1 MYYNDYNN
9 FQPEPVELEPVQP
22 PAEAEPPKK
31 KKVKGAGFV
40 AFGLICA
47 LLGGLGG
54 GLAVRNIPALS
65 GNTTTLFEGTHVPV
79 AVDLANIHTE
89 EPMTGAQVYASM
101 VDSCV
106 GITTELVTTNYWGQ
120 KVRGAAA
127 GSGFVISSDGYI
139 LTNYHVIK
147 GATAIQV
154 AFADGKTYDAEL
166 IGGEEAND
174 IAVLKIQATG
184 LTPVKLGD
192 SDNRVVGEQ
201 VCAIGNPLGE
211 LTFTFTS
218 GYVSARDRSITMDNG
233 EIMNMLQT
241 DTAINSG
248 NSGGPLFNMYGEVI
262 GITTAKYSSNSS
274 SSSASIEG
282 IGFAIPINDVKD
294 MVKDLMEKGYVTGKP
309 SLGILMNDVSEE
321 ATYRYGIPQGAYIEA
336 VLEGS
341 CAQKAGIQEGDI
353 ITAVGEHDIASSTA
367 LQTVVKEYK
376 AGAELSFS
384 IYRGG
389 EELTV
394 TLTLDENTLQRT
406 GEMDAL
412 QEEYQQNY
420 QSSQQQQQGSYSWP
434 FGNFGWSG
442 R

>member
-1 MYYNDYNN
+1 
-9 FQPEPVELEPVQP
+9 
-22 PAEAEPPKK
+22 
-31 KKVKGAGFV
+31 
-40 AFGLICA
+40 
-47 LLGGLGG
+47 
-54 GLAVRNIPALS
+54 
-65 GNTTTLFEGTHVPV
+65 
-79 AVDLANIHTE
+79 
-89 EPMTGAQVYASM
+89 
-101 VDSCV
+101 
-106 GITTELVTTNYWGQ
+106 
-120 KVRGAAA
+120 
-127 GSGFVISSDGYI
+127 
-139 LTNYHVIK
+139 
-147 GATAIQV
+147 
-154 AFADGKTYDAEL
+154 
-166 IGGEEAND
+166 
-174 IAVLKIQATG
+174 
-184 LTPVKLGD
+184 
-192 SDNRVVGEQ
+192 
-201 VCAIGNPLGE
+201 
-211 LTFTFTS
+211 
-218 GYVSARDRSITMDNG
+218 
-233 EIMNMLQT
+233 
-241 DTAINSG
+241 
-248 NSGGPLFNMYGEVI
+248 
-262 GITTAKYSSNSS
+262 
-274 SSSASIEG
+274 
-282 IGFAIPINDVKD
+282 